1 LKKPEQLL
9 QQCRLFFFS
18 MLRHL
23 TLSLALIALLS
34 LTAFAQG
41 AESKRALPVVPV
53 KDLKGK
59 TYNTKDIIN
68 PNGPTII
75 SFWATWCKP
84 CIAELNA
91 IHEVYKDWQ
100 KETGVKLIAMSIDDS
115 RNTSKVGPLV
125 NGKGWKYDVFLDEN
139 ADLKRALNVTNIP
152 HTFLLNKAGEI
163 VWQHNSYAP
172 GDEEELF
179 EKVKALSKA
188 QQQ

>member
-1 LKKPEQLL
+1 
-9 QQCRLFFFS
+9 
-18 MLRHL
+18 
-23 TLSLALIALLS
+23 
-34 LTAFAQG
+34 
-41 AESKRALPVVPV
+41 
-53 KDLKGK
+53 
-59 TYNTKDIIN
+59 
-68 PNGPTII
+68 
-75 SFWATWCKP
+75 
-84 CIAELNA
+84 
-91 IHEVYKDWQ
+91 VYKDWQ

-139 ADLKRALNVTNIP
+139 ADFKRALNVTNIP